1 MRVAL
6 VGPESERDRLRWQ
19 LEGTGITVVGEF
31 ASEEAA
37 RRSGVTAEA
46 WLVATGAGS
55 TLDAS
60 DGVADVDPLT
70 AREIEVLELLAEGL
84 PNKAIAERLG
94 ISDQT
99 VKFHVASI
107 TGKLGVANRTGAV
120 RAAVRLEAPCGRLW
134 SAARSSAAH
143 RPAGSRCAP

>member
-6 VGPESERDRLRWQ
+6 VGPERERDRLRWQ
-19 LEGTGITVVGEF
+19 LEGTGITVVGEY

-37 RRSGVTAEA
+37 RRSGVSAEA
-46 WLVATGAGS
+46 WLVTTVARS

-60 DGVADVDPLT
+60 DGDPDVDPLT
-70 AREIEVLELLAEGL
+70 AREVEVLELLAEGL
-84 PNKAIAERLG
+84 ANKAIAERLG

-120 RAAVRLEAPCGRLW
+120 RAAVRRGLLTM
-134 SAARSSAAH
+134 
-143 RPAGSRCAP
+143 

>member
-6 VGPESERDRLRWQ
+6 VGPERERDRLRWQ
-19 LEGTGITVVGEF
+19 LEGTGITVVGEY

-37 RRSGVTAEA
+37 RRSGVSAEA
-46 WLVATGAGS
+46 WLVTTVGRS

-60 DGVADVDPLT
+60 DGDPDVDPLT
-70 AREIEVLELLAEGL
+70 AREVDVLELLAEGL

-120 RAAVRLEAPCGRLW
+120 RAAVRRGLLTM
-134 SAARSSAAH
+134 
-143 RPAGSRCAP
+143 

>member
-31 ASEEAA
+31 AAVEAA
-37 RRSGVTAEA
+37 RRSGVQAEA
-46 WLVATGAGS
+46 FLVATDARS
-55 TLDAS
+55 PFDALDP
-60 DGVADVDPLT
+60 DVDVESLT
-70 AREIEVLELLAEGL
+70 PREIEVLELLAEGL
-84 PNKAIAERLG
+84 PNKAIAARLG

-107 TGKLGVANRTGAV
+107 TGKLGAPNRTAAV
-120 RAAVRLEAPCGRLW
+120 RAALRRGMLTI
-134 SAARSSAAH
+134 
-143 RPAGSRCAP
+143 

>member
-37 RRSGVTAEA
+37 RRSGVSAEA
-46 WLVATGAGS
+46 WLVATGDRS

-60 DGVADVDPLT
+60 DDSPDVDPLT
-70 AREIEVLELLAEGL
+70 AREIQVLELLAEGL

-120 RAAVRLEAPCGRLW
+120 RAAVRRGLLTM
-134 SAARSSAAH
+134 
-143 RPAGSRCAP
+143 